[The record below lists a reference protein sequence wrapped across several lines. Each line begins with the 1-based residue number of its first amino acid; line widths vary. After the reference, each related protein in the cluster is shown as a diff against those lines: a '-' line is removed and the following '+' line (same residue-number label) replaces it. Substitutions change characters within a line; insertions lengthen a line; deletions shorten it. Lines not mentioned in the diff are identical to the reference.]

1 MPDADRPPT
10 LAEAQASPSSDV
22 RPPFRLRSLGL
33 SVYVPTFLFAV
44 GQGAIIPT
52 IPQFADSLGASVAM
66 AAMIVGLRGVGTMLF
81 DIPAGVLVGKFGDR
95 YAMVIGTFALAVV
108 AIGASF
114 SRSPLVFAVLVFV
127 MGCAWSI
134 WLLARLSYVT
144 EQAPVEVRGRALS
157 LLGGANRIGNFVGPI
172 LGGYIALAVGLE
184 YVFWLQA
191 GMAVAASAMMF
202 MLLSPSE
209 DAREIHDSSIYSR
222 VATVVVDHRRTFV
235 TAGSAVICL
244 QVMRNARQVVVP
256 LWGLQVGLDAAQIG
270 LVMGLSS
277 GIDMLLFYPVGSV
290 MDRFGRK
297 WVGVP
302 SLVVLAISMALI
314 PVSNSFTTLML
325 VGLVAGLGNGLG
337 AGIVMTLGADFS
349 PARGR
354 GEFLGV
360 WRLIGDIGTA
370 GGPFVVGGLAAV
382 LSLGA
387 ASVATGGVG
396 LLGAAIMYLF
406 VAEPLRRRTPVE
418 PLARAEGGAAR

>member
-1 MPDADRPPT
+1 MANDAGTPPVSEA
-10 LAEAQASPSSDV
+10 LAPSEAGP
-22 RPPFRLRSLGL
+22 PPFRLRSLGL

-44 GQGAIIPT
+44 GQGAIIPA
-52 IPQFADSLGASVAM
+52 IPQFADSLGASVAL
-66 AAMIVGLRGVGTMLF
+66 AAMIVGLRGVGTMVF
-81 DIPAGVLVGKFGDR
+81 DIPAGVLVSKFGDR
-95 YAMVIGTFALAVV
+95 YAMVIGTLALAIV

-144 EQAPVEVRGRALS
+144 EQAPIEVRGRALS

-172 LGGYIALAVGLE
+172 LGGYLGLALGLE

-191 GMAVAASAMMF
+191 GMAIAASTIMF
-202 MLLSPSE
+202 VLLRGG
-209 DAREIHDSSIYSR
+209 DDVTEIHDSSIYSR
-222 VATVVVDHRRTFV
+222 VTSVVVDHRHTFL

-270 LVMGLSS
+270 LVMGISS

-297 WVGVP
+297 WVAVP
-302 SLVVLAISMALI
+302 SLVVLAVSMALI
-314 PVSNSFTTLML
+314 PLTDSFTSLLL
-325 VGLVAGLGNGLG
+325 VGLVAGFGNGLG

-349 PARGR
+349 PARAR

-387 ASVATGGVG
+387 ASVATGGIG
-396 LLGAAIMYLF
+396 LLGAGIMYVW
-406 VAEPLRRRTPVE
+406 VAEPLQRRR
-418 PLARAEGGAAR
+418 RATA